1 MIMKRNI
8 IFLLGVVCLMASC
21 SREEY
26 GDFRPEPTPG
36 EEVRF
41 SANVVGDSQTKTLYG
56 ADQPDSIMV
65 KWVNGDLI
73 SVYGKTGGN
82 QVAEYK
88 VVATTNPTNTPN
100 VDNGQVYADDLQ
112 KTAVSGVQWGDEE
125 TANFMAIYP
134 SAGASFPA
142 ENQIKTTISAT
153 QNYVFSAG
161 YKTGVLDGVDYDGNT
176 VKIDLWEGTHF
187 GSNATNPS
195 MQNAIMF
202 ARTEGVANG
211 STVDLHFKPFSTVLK
226 FRFMGFNSSLT
237 NPTIYVQSIKVT
249 APSGT
254 NISGDFTLTVSG
266 SAKNAIAQAAAA
278 GNNTN
283 SITLNTILPGGGYI
297 PLKAHQAIDFNVFTI
312 PLDDVK
318 MGGDV
323 TKKVE
328 NGKTTY
334 SCEHPWT
341 VEVKTAQHGTFTY
354 NIIPKVENLNT
365 LPAGT
370 HEAQEFTLAKGE
382 IHKVKIPQ
390 LTVMGTVD
398 WDPTKWM
405 TQIPTPVY
413 LSELSIPGAWYCMD
427 SGYQNTTD
435 IATLYNAGIRAFNID
450 CRITKKTSA
459 NDHSLLGRWG
469 ADAEWNDSNY
479 TSNAYLACAGTE
491 KNEGISIPLIGS
503 AQNLKD
509 GQYVAD
515 VITSICDIAQKN
527 PKEYVVIVFTFAE
540 KPKTISNQYVY
551 GSVRA
556 DYITEQLN
564 TILST
569 DAIKNYLYTNVTKN
583 TTIEDVINSGKN
595 VIVKINHSN
604 VDFATSTTPSFSMP
618 TGHMA
623 SFASMATDG
632 YIQTGVTDIISGL
645 TTNTSPYYGY
655 YAKMQTSPIYNG
667 KATTD
672 LTYYSHQAQ
681 KTSSN
686 QTRGNTT
693 FSAVPTLGQRMDAI
707 DDIIKKSVEIYDAS
721 SHNAW
726 FQLGIGGSL
735 DGDDPAG
742 VSSVLNEYVRG
753 VIEEKIATDPSPVG
767 LVLMNHATDASGN
780 PIQLV
785 KDIIEMNG
793 KFYLKRAGGD
803 VITGDGDGTNQGTT
817 PQPAPASNAAYAVV
831 GGNAF

>member
-1 MIMKRNI
+1 MKHNI
-8 IFLLGVVCLMASC
+8 IFLIGVVCLMASC

-134 SAGASFPA
+134 STGASFPS

-153 QNYVFSAG
+153 QNYVFPSG
-161 YKTGVLDGVDYDGNT
+161 YHEGVLSGVDAGGAN
-176 VKIDLWEGTHF
+176 VSIDLWEGTHF

-202 ARTEGVANG
+202 ARTENVANG
-211 STVDLHFKPFSTVLK
+211 STVDLHFKPFATVLK

-237 NPTIYVQSIKVT
+237 DPTIHVQRITVT
-249 APSGT
+249 APT
-254 NISGDFTLTVSG
+254 DYAIAGDFTLDVTG
-266 SAKNAIAQAAAA
+266 SYDEATATATAA
-278 GNNTN
+278 GNNSNT
-283 SITLNTILPGGGYI
+283 ITLNTILPGGIYL
-297 PLKAHQAIDFNVFTI
+297 PLKKHQAVDFNVFTV
-312 PLDDVK
+312 PLDNLK
-318 MGGDV
+318 MGGAV
-323 TKKVE
+323 TKKTVD
-328 NGKTTY
+328 GKATY
-334 SCEHPWT
+334 TCEHPWKIT
-341 VEVKTAQHGTFTY
+341 IQTAQHGTFTY
-354 NIIPKVENLNT
+354 NVIPNVNGITEL
-365 LPAGT
+365 ADGT
-370 HEAQEFTLAKGE
+370 YTGASFTLAKGQ
-382 IHKVKIPQ
+382 IHKVKVPQ
-390 LTVMGTVD
+390 LTVNGVVK
-398 WDPTKWM
+398 WDYSKWM

-435 IATLYNAGIRAFNID
+435 ITTLYNAGIRAFNID
-450 CRITKKTSA
+450 CRVTKKTSA
-459 NDHSLLGRWG
+459 NDHNLLGRWG

-491 KNEGISIPLIGS
+491 GNTGISIPYLGS
-503 AQNLKD
+503 AQNLED
-509 GQYVAD
+509 GKYVAD
-515 VITSICDIAQKN
+515 IITSICEIAQKN

-540 KPKTISNQYVY
+540 KPKTVSNQYEY

-569 DAIKNYLYTNVTKN
+569 DAIKKYLYTNVTKN
-583 TTIEDVINSGKN
+583 TTIEDVTNSGKN

-604 VDFATSTTPSFSMP
+604 VNFATSTSPSFSMP

-623 SFASMATDG
+623 SFASMAMDG

-645 TTNTSPYYGY
+645 TTNTSPYYAY
-655 YAKMQTSPIYNG
+655 YAKMQTYPIYNG

-681 KTSSN
+681 KTSSD

-693 FSAVPTLGQRMDAI
+693 FSAIPTLGQRMDAI

-735 DGDDPAG
+735 DGDNPAG
-742 VSSVLNEYVRG
+742 VSNVLNEYVRG

-817 PQPAPASNAAYAVV
+817 PQPVPASNAAYAVV
-831 GGNAF
+831 GGDAF